1 MKGTYMDTQM
11 GMIRQ
16 EERVTRAGDELNNAW
31 LNVDLD
37 KVIEKVIKRSKTMS
51 SFLSKG
57 LSERVYSNDEIIL
70 ISNCR
75 RLLDLRSVMNQVA
88 ERVHINVSS
97 ITLKSFT
104 AAAISLEHNLETRL
118 EENELRTQFRL
129 FNAKLEEMAR
139 EKGSYKLDSLK
150 ILGKFLDPKFELYR

>member
-1 MKGTYMDTQM
+1 
-11 GMIRQ
+11 
-16 EERVTRAGDELNNAW
+16 
-31 LNVDLD
+31 
-37 KVIEKVIKRSKTMS
+37 
-51 SFLSKG
+51 
-57 LSERVYSNDEIIL
+57 
-70 ISNCR
+70 
-75 RLLDLRSVMNQVA
+75 MNQVA
-88 ERVHINVSS
+88 ERGYINVSS

-150 ILGKFLDPKFELYR
+150 TLGKFLDPKFELYR